1 MFRFHLVILFSF
13 IVHITL
19 AQKNL
24 ETSILDIEKKR
35 FEAMVNKDIQKLKE
49 VIGDDL
55 VYIHSNGNVDTKESF
70 INAIEEGRSS
80 YDNITIDEAEV
91 RTYGNTAIINGICTY
106 YRKNQDGNPN
116 NLQLRYTNVYVKQ
129 KGKWQMVSW
138 QSYRMS

>member
-1 MFRFHLVILFSF
+1 MIKIYFILLYLFLFQYSQ
-13 IVHITL
+13 

-24 ETSILDIEKKR
+24 VATILDIEKNR
-35 FEAMVNKDIQKLKE
+35 FEAMVNKDIEKLKN

-80 YDNITIDEAEV
+80 YDNITIDKADV

-106 YRKNQDGNPN
+106 YRKNQDGSPN
-116 NLQLRYTNVYVKQ
+116 NLQLRYTNIYVKL